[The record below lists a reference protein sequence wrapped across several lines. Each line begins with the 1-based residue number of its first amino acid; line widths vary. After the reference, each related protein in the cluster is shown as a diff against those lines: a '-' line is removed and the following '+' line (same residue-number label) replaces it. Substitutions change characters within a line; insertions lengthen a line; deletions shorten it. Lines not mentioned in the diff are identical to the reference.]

1 MLLLTLVALTPVVP
15 PSHADD
21 CQTRY
26 VALLPGATLFRTTIT
41 STITITIPAAAATNT
56 TTTTT
61 TTSDPTRPKS
71 HYHTEK
77 DHHTDSYDYHYDP
90 LHRKPLAGLA
100 TADSEPAPERPHLP
114 GEG

>member
-15 PSHADD
+15 PSPHADD

-26 VALLPGATLFRTTIT
+26 VALLPGATLFRIT
-41 STITITIPAAAATNT
+41 STITIPAAAAAAATNT

-61 TTSDPTRPKS
+61 TTSITTRPKKS
-71 HYHTEK
+71 HYHPEK
-77 DHHTDSYDYHYDP
+77 DHHSDSYDYDP
-90 LHRKPLAGLA
+90 LHLKPLAGLT